1 MIIPDFWDEHKE
13 RRKIS
18 GRRQATI
25 TRFGWSEISKVDA
38 KRHAK
43 QRVDEAFKKLADGQE
58 VERRKNGY
66 RIMAVKAFLSEKK

>member
-25 TRFGWSEISKVDA
+25 TRFGWSEIVKWMQSVTLNKGSTKLLKNLLTVRKSK
-38 KRHAK
+38 
-43 QRVDEAFKKLADGQE
+43 DE
-58 VERRKNGY
+58 KNGY
-66 RIMAVKAFLSEKK
+66 RIMAVKAFRSEKK